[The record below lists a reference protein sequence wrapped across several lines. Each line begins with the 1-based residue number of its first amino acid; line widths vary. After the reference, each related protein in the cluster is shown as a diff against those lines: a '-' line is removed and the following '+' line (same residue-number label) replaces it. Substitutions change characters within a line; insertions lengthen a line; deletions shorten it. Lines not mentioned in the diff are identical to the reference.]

1 VILTQQDRKPN
12 PDTAP
17 VFTVGQTV
25 HHITGGGRS
34 FRIAT
39 VISNGGTRIGIR
51 YVVGGKETR
60 VWPWNLR
67 HAMPTN
73 ERTEL

>member
-12 PDTAP
+12 PDAKP
-17 VFTVGQTV
+17 VFTVGETV

-34 FRIAT
+34 FRLAVVT
-39 VISNGGTRIGIR
+39 GNKGDRIGIR
-51 YVVGGKETR
+51 YVVSGKETR

-67 HAMPTN
+67 HAQPTN
-73 ERTEL
+73 GRTEL